1 MMRVMRFTAALAA
14 ILSVGGEA
22 WAGTGGY
29 FVTYN
34 SGIEKGEIELMFMTD
49 ITAPSR
55 FRREDDGFGTYMSH
69 MVELEYSPFHQFA
82 TEFMIEWFED
92 FETSDAK
99 FTGFRWESR
108 YRIFKKEVPLN
119 PMVYVEY
126 EDLDPGTR
134 YKMEVS
140 GWIDPPYAETGG
152 EPDRE
157 RILETRLV
165 LSQDFGPVNVAFN
178 WINETDLENGETAFG
193 YALGAMWM
201 LHHHEEHEEAGSTVS
216 KSEKGP
222 YSCSMHPKVKSD
234 KPGKCPKCG
243 MTLAPNSTSDK
254 SEEKEEHGKGVGLG
268 LELYG
273 ALGDTKSFGLIP
285 SRQEHYV
292 GPIFMYHLNDHW
304 MFHTQ
309 LAVGLSKASDNLF
322 RMNVGYEF

>member
-1 MMRVMRFTAALAA
+1 MRIMRFTAALAA
-14 ILSVGGEA
+14 ILCVGGEA
-22 WAGTGGY
+22 WAGNNGWFT
-29 FVTYN
+29 TYN
-34 SGIEKGEIELMFMTD
+34 SEIEKGEIELMLMTD

-119 PMVYVEY
+119 PMLYLEY
-126 EDLDPGTR
+126 EDLDPATR

-178 WINETDLENGETAFG
+178 WINETDLENGHTPFG
-193 YALGAMWM
+193 YSLGAMWM
-201 LHHHEEHEEAGSTVS
+201 LHHHEEHEHEKT
-216 KSEKGP
+216 KS
-222 YSCSMHPKVKSD
+222 
-234 KPGKCPKCG
+234 
-243 MTLAPNSTSDK
+243 
-254 SEEKEEHGKGVGLG
+254 SEEKEEEEEHGEGVGLG

-273 ALGDTKSFGLIP
+273 ALGDTKSFGLTP

-322 RMNVGYEF
+322 RMNFGYEF